1 MMDKF
6 KQCWITQKIEDEIR
20 RNLPQFVFYENT
32 GISTRCYCTACDSWY
47 IDSPLKRKFQS
58 QSNYK
63 HNEFGVCT
71 ACGEDVQFKAMHY
84 GKKSYRHRQNF
95 AVFYAIGGNLLIR
108 CFTAYQFFT
117 EDSLKP
123 DFTLEEITRYHLSP
137 KKAIQYMFHWKNGWI
152 ERSTPPKEPVFC
164 KFMSRYKDRSYIT
177 INEACIQETFL
188 KYCVTGL
195 PMEID
200 RHYIITYLCRCTI
213 HPNLEYLMK
222 GGFFYLGMEY
232 VIGTAGVRINW
243 RSNNLLKMLHLD
255 RTELK
260 YCFGKTAAH
269 YRNYLFFKNR
279 IFHTNSQETIR
290 YFEKFGIIDYL
301 IIELHSRICVPFRK
315 IMDYIEKQSNE
326 HSIGYTSRDWL
337 DYLKECQQLRYDL
350 TDFAV
355 SMPKHLHDAH
365 QRTMQ
370 IMQVEADK
378 KAEKLMKESN
388 QKRTSL
394 PFIDEKM
401 GLKIVVPQSIDEIIA
416 EGRVLSHCVGGYAE
430 RHAKG
435 KLHILFL
442 RKINAPN
449 VPYYTMEVST
459 EGKII
464 QCRGYK
470 NNIERNGG
478 RPKPPEI
485 QAFEDEYQKYL
496 QILFDKSGRKP
507 T

>member
-1 MMDKF
+1 
-6 KQCWITQKIEDEIR
+6 
-20 RNLPQFVFYENT
+20 
-32 GISTRCYCTACDSWY
+32 
-47 IDSPLKRKFQS
+47 
-58 QSNYK
+58 
-63 HNEFGVCT
+63 
-71 ACGEDVQFKAMHY
+71 
-84 GKKSYRHRQNF
+84 
-95 AVFYAIGGNLLIR
+95 
-108 CFTAYQFFT
+108 
-117 EDSLKP
+117 
-123 DFTLEEITRYHLSP
+123 
-137 KKAIQYMFHWKNGWI
+137 
-152 ERSTPPKEPVFC
+152 
-164 KFMSRYKDRSYIT
+164 
-177 INEACIQETFL
+177 
-188 KYCVTGL
+188 
-195 PMEID
+195 
-200 RHYIITYLCRCTI
+200 
-213 HPNLEYLMK
+213 
-222 GGFFYLGMEY
+222 
-232 VIGTAGVRINW
+232 
-243 RSNNLLKMLHLD
+243 
-255 RTELK
+255 
-260 YCFGKTAAH
+260 
-269 YRNYLFFKNR
+269 
-279 IFHTNSQETIR
+279 
-290 YFEKFGIIDYL
+290 
-301 IIELHSRICVPFRK
+301 
-315 IMDYIEKQSNE
+315 MDYIEKQSNE

-337 DYLKECQQLRYDL
+337 DYLNECQQLLYDL
-350 TDFAV
+350 TVFAV
-355 SMPKHLHDAH
+355 SMPKHFHDAH

-442 RKINAPN
+442 RKLNAPN